1 MELATGFHAE
11 TSIIAEAARRGIA
24 LEGADMYVT
33 VFPCP
38 PCSKS
43 VAYSGIKHLYVGG
56 GKAILDA
63 EEVIKGKGIKIIF
76 VE

>member
-11 TSIIAEAARRGIA
+11 VSLIAEAARRGIP

-38 PCSKS
+38 PCSKV
-43 VAYSGIKHLYVGG
+43 VAHSGIKNLYVGG
-56 GKAILDA
+56 GNSILDA
-63 EEVIKGKGIKIIF
+63 QEVMRAAGVNIIF